1 MALHHLTLESWGSFL
16 YLCTLPSLVMNE
28 LPVIFCNSAP
38 NTWVLVPIPSLLLKV
53 IAPVQLS
60 PMSLHYSFFSTGLF
74 PLL

>member
-1 MALHHLTLESWGSFL
+1 MNGTASPHPRILGIIPVLMYSTF
-16 YLCTLPSLVMNE
+16 PSYE

-60 PMSLHYSFFSTGLF
+60 SMSLHYSFFSTGLF
-74 PLL
+74 PSL